1 MKRPLLMRRLWNWL
15 IDGRDFLVGRDNSV
29 RVAGDLRRD
38 DVTRARSRNLGERDA
53 YQGNHLSRGDSRR
66 GDVIIVMERGPH
78 DVEHALRMIGDVDKD
93 EKIAS
98 GARTKPGKSSKAP
111 PVIDLFP
118 DVDQLVTVDRCFDR
132 RQELARLTKVDE
144 LDLVGHAAPYP
155 DASSFANLVQTL
167 EENGMRQST

>member
-1 MKRPLLMRRLWNWL
+1 MKYTLRMRRLWDRL
-15 IDGRDFLVGRDNSV
+15 IDRRDFFVRRNNRV

-38 DVTRARSRNLGERDA
+38 DVTRARSWNLGKRDA
-53 YQGNHLSRGDSRR
+53 HQWNHFSRGNVRR
-66 GDVIIVMERGPH
+66 RDVIVIMKRRSH

-93 EKIAS
+93 EKISS
-98 GARTKPGKSSKAP
+98 GARTKSGQSSKAP

-144 LDLVGHAAPYP
+144 LDLVGHAAPYL
-155 DASSFANLVQTL
+155 DASDFANLVQTL
-167 EENGMRQST
+167 EENDMRPFT